1 VLSASAHL
9 TGRDRHLVRLVGEH
23 RVLTT
28 GQLAALGFANLTTAR
43 HRLSVLVRVGM
54 LHRFRPHPETGSAPW
69 HYVLGPV
76 GAAML
81 GVEDRDEKRWLPH
94 VRADRQLALER
105 SPRLAHMTGR
115 NWFFTALAADA
126 REHGG
131 ELREWLN
138 EAGTAARCQAA
149 AMRFDDQYRMPHP
162 DGAGIWAEDGRA
174 TSFLLEYDTGTEHL
188 PVLAGKLEG
197 YHVLAE
203 NLAWHGQPC
212 PVLLFCFGSPR
223 REQAAR
229 RALAAA
235 REAGSVRIATTAIDP
250 CVTSPAGPV
259 WLPLPA
265 REPGQARLAD
275 LGALPDPWQQYRDQ
289 RAREQREK
297 QAREQALHAAEDDD
311 EAGPAW

>member
-1 VLSASAHL
+1 
-9 TGRDRHLVRLVGEH
+9 
-23 RVLTT
+23 
-28 GQLAALGFANLTTAR
+28 
-43 HRLSVLVRVGM
+43 
-54 LHRFRPHPETGSAPW
+54 
-69 HYVLGPV
+69 
-76 GAAML
+76 ML
-81 GVEDRDEKRWLPH
+81 GVKDRDEKRWLPQ

-115 NWFFTALAADA
+115 NWFFTTLAADA

-138 EAGTAARCQAA
+138 EAGAAARCQAA
-149 AMRFDDQYRMPHP
+149 AMRFDGQFLMPHP
-162 DGAGIWAEDGRA
+162 DGAGTWAEDGRV
-174 TSFLLEYDTGTEHL
+174 TSFLLEYDTGSEHL

-197 YHVLAE
+197 YHVLAG

-235 REAGSVRIATTAIDP
+235 RESGSVRIATTALDP
-250 CVTSPAGPV
+250 SVTSLAGPV
-259 WLPLPA
+259 WLPLLTH
-265 REPGQARLAD
+265 EPGQVRLAA

-289 RAREQREK
+289 RAREQREHA
-297 QAREQALHAAEDDD
+297 AREQALRAAEYDD
-311 EAGPAW
+311 EAGPLS